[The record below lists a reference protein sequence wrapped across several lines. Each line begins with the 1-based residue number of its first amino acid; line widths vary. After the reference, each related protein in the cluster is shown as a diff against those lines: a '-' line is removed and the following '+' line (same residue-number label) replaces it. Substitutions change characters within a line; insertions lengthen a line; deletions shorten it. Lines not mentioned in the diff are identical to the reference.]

1 MEHPWLKFYPWKDL
15 FNKSIESP
23 FKHNILEPWDQ
34 KYVNAPDKMGVDTRE
49 RYEAIIKSDKYKYS
63 FDDYYFYLN
72 PNDDNDNY
80 NNSLKILPC
89 AHDKLKNQDIKILLA
104 PSSSCDVMFRKNDG
118 IAGEIKVMNN
128 FEGKFSK
135 TKQMSSVDLGTSNS
149 KYKQIKVSGGTS
161 NININ
166 NKILIGNQNIS
177 IKSNIKASVGSNN
190 STSTS
195 NQLGNNSSMGK

>member
-15 FNKSIESP
+15 YNKSVESP

-34 KYVNAPDKMGVDTRE
+34 KYVNAPDKLGLETRE
-49 RYEAIIKSDKYKYS
+49 RYESIIKSEKYKYS

-72 PNDDNDNY
+72 PNDNNDNY

-89 AHDKLKNQDIKILLA
+89 AHDKLKNQDAKILLA
-104 PSSSCDVMFRKNDG
+104 PSYSSDAMLRKNDG
-118 IAGEIKVMNN
+118 TAGEIKVMNN
-128 FEGKFSK
+128 YEGKFVK
-135 TKQMSSVDLGTSNS
+135 TKQLSSVDLGTS

-161 NININ
+161 NIN
-166 NKILIGNQNIS
+166 NKILIGNQNMS